1 MKKVINF
8 LLALICLSSFASCDD
23 AYEVNYNAPVKISFD
38 GVEDGIAVTAK
49 GADNY
54 TAKIRVQAT
63 NGISYFEIYNAD
75 IKTGAKGSL
84 IEGTGKSFDSQTEYT
99 EEFHMTG
106 LTDNKCIRVSVTDT
120 EGTVIERNLLVKIT
134 PSVLFS
140 ETVNIETADDY
151 YGSYYATWLNGRVYL
166 RSNGEQYVPEIDFSM
181 GMIDGIPSLISPAQ
195 RSQYNLPTFDGLKDT
210 KFELTT
216 LTITEYNNI
225 SKVNAEPISTLTA
238 PTLSNIGISA
248 NKVYLFKTADGK
260 KGLIA
265 ITSMTKRTGTIETAN
280 GEWVKDTEYYRVVIT
295 TKVIA

>member
-8 LLALICLSSFASCDD
+8 LLALICLSSFTSCDD

-151 YGSYYATWLNGRVYL
+151 YGSYLATWLNGRVYL
-166 RSNGEQYVPEIDFSM
+166 RM
-181 GMIDGIPSLISPAQ
+181 
-195 RSQYNLPTFDGLKDT
+195 
-210 KFELTT
+210 
-216 LTITEYNNI
+216 
-225 SKVNAEPISTLTA
+225 
-238 PTLSNIGISA
+238 
-248 NKVYLFKTADGK
+248 
-260 KGLIA
+260 
-265 ITSMTKRTGTIETAN
+265 
-280 GEWVKDTEYYRVVIT
+280 
-295 TKVIA
+295 